1 MAKPSD
7 AATKLLF
14 GTGIGLLLVAG
25 FGLMEERMTIDEI
38 NIGWIF
44 ALLGL
49 ILLGLAQS
57 LTKGNGP
64 LSAVFPDET
73 PSELAVRVKDDIN
86 TSIKDASVGS
96 AWAVLEANIL
106 EDELSEEE

>member
-14 GTGIGLLLVAG
+14 GTGVGLLLVAG

-38 NIGWIF
+38 NIGWVF
-44 ALLGL
+44 ALVGL

-64 LSAVFPDET
+64 LSAVCPDET

>member
-14 GTGIGLLLVAG
+14 GTGVGMLLVAG
-25 FGLMEERMTIDEI
+25 FGLMEERMKIDEI

-57 LTKGNGP
+57 LTKENGP
-64 LSAVFPDET
+64 LSAVFSHET

-106 EDELSEEE
+106 EVELSEEE